1 MKRKNNKKINNKEDI
16 ILKIMFGLGLLTSLG
31 LNIAQHYIIKEYKNL
46 KDITPTP
53 IVSEPQSF
61 TIVSEPQ
68 SFTMEDNAQK
78 VFDGV
83 QNFSTNQYVIKKG
96 DTLSEIVHSIYGK
109 YDYNLLMN
117 LAKHNNIK
125 NVDKIIEGDVISL
138 PLEFEL
144 VDNNTT
150 KQIPQETLIPVKV
163 IPESVPELEP
173 VTLMPESVSELKEDV
188 NTLKNDMAEVKS
200 DISVMKDDIKVNAE
214 KIEENTSDIATLKT
228 ETENTQNELND
239 VKKDISEI
247 KDDVKA
253 NSDNI
258 NFLAKESN
266 DTQIEVN
273 NVKTDVE
280 DLQNNVER
288 NDKNISSVNDKL
300 SEHSKFENTE
310 IQKINNRLE
319 TLESEMNSGKLSMS
333 EVLERLNAIENNL
346 DKLSEKQISKDEF
359 METISSENSISTEDT
374 TEIKT
379 EDDPIPEIEEAEV
392 YDTPVI
398 EDENEY
404 EDVIEDISNPSYN
417 TYMEDETDNQEPEI
431 MDVYDDTVKDDTNN
445 IEDESFDIPDTS
457 TEEIENI
464 EVEPIR
470 QNPMNFNEIQSI
482 VFAKT
487 R

>member
-31 LNIAQHYIIKEYKNL
+31 LNIAQHYTIKEYKNL

-53 IVSEPQSF
+53 IVSETQSF
-61 TIVSEPQ
+61 TK
-68 SFTMEDNAQK
+68 EDNAQK
-78 VFDGV
+78 VFNTV
-83 QNFSTNQYVIKKG
+83 QELSQNQYTIKRG
-96 DTLSEIVHSIYGK
+96 DTLAEIVNSKYGK
-109 YDYNLLMN
+109 YDYNLLMG
-117 LAKHNNIK
+117 LAKYNNIE
-125 NVDKIIEGDVISL
+125 NVDKIITGDVISI
-138 PLEFEL
+138 PSADEL
-144 VDNNTT
+144 KKISVDNNTT
-150 KQIPQETLIPVKV
+150 KQISQSTF
-163 IPESVPELEP
+163 
-173 VTLMPESVSELKEDV
+173 ESVSELKEDV
-188 NTLKNDMAEVKS
+188 NTLKNDMTEVKS
-200 DISVMKDDIKVNAE
+200 DISVMKDDIKANAE
-214 KIEENTSDIATLKT
+214 KIEENISDIATLKT

-280 DLQNNVER
+280 GLQNNVER

-431 MDVYDDTVKDDTNN
+431 TDVYDDTVKDDTNN
-445 IEDESFDIPDTS
+445 IEDELFDIPDTS

>member
-31 LNIAQHYIIKEYKNL
+31 LNIAQHYTIKEYKNL

-53 IVSEPQSF
+53 IVSE
-61 TIVSEPQ
+61 TQ

-78 VFDGV
+78 VFDRV

-125 NVDKIIEGDVISL
+125 NVDKIIAGDVISI
-138 PLEFEL
+138 PSADEL
-144 VDNNTT
+144 KKISVDNNTT
-150 KQIPQETLIPVKV
+150 KQISQSTF
-163 IPESVPELEP
+163 
-173 VTLMPESVSELKEDV
+173 ESVSELKDNVNTLNEDV
-188 NTLKNDMAEVKS
+188 NTLKNDMAEVQS
-200 DISVMKDDIKVNAE
+200 DISVMKDDIKANAE

-228 ETENTQNELND
+228 ETENTQNELKG
-239 VKKDISEI
+239 VEKDISEI
-247 KDDVKA
+247 KTNVKA

-258 NFLAKESN
+258 DLLATESN
-266 DTQIEVN
+266 NTQIELN
-273 NVKTDVE
+273 NVKADVSETKDNITNLQNDVE
-280 DLQNNVER
+280 R
-288 NDKNISSVNDKL
+288 HDKNITNIDKKL
-300 SEHSKFENTE
+300 DSHSKFENTE

-319 TLESEMNSGKLSMS
+319 TLESEMNSGKLSMR

-346 DKLSEKQISKDEF
+346 DKLSENQISKDAF
-359 METISSENSISTEDT
+359 MENISSENSISTEDT

-431 MDVYDDTVKDDTNN
+431 TDVYDDTVKDDTNN